1 MKKLLTLW
9 MLTLLPYC
17 LGAQTN
23 KKAAEVLDKVLAEW
37 SESSGIR
44 ADFIGT
50 ENGFLLIKGK
60 KFYLNNGS
68 IQSWYDGKTQWSYVA
83 DTEEVNISHPTNEEL
98 QSINPYLI
106 LMRYKRDFDYI
117 YKGAQTRNGVKG
129 HEIVLTPK
137 HSGNREVFRVFISQK
152 HQPLAMKMEQDG
164 RTLSEINVINY
175 QDDQKLQD
183 GMFRFNKSLYPN
195 AEIIDLR

>member
-106 LMRYKRDFDYI
+106 LMRYKMDFDYI

-152 HQPLAMKMEQDG
+152 HQPLEMKMEQDG